1 MINQEQAVVELRQV
15 SKRFGN
21 YEAIKDL
28 NLSIRR
34 GEFFSIVGPS
44 GCGKTTTLKMIAGFD
59 HATEGAV
66 YLSGTSANHIPPY
79 KRNVNTVF
87 QNYALFPHMTVYDNV
102 AYPLKLRKVPK
113 NEIRS
118 RVIESLKMVSMDQ
131 FLDRS
136 PNQLSGGQKQRVA
149 LARALISKPEVL
161 LLDEPLSALDFH
173 LRQEMQ
179 RVLKHLQR
187 EVDITFV
194 YITHDQG
201 EALSLSDRIAVMK
214 NGVLHQVG
222 SPEEIYEMPQT
233 SFVAGFIGK
242 SNLIKGRMEGPT
254 RFVSDAGLQAMTNEA
269 SNLSGEPHVY
279 ISVRPEK
286 LRISKDDERYVNRL
300 SAVFVEETY
309 YGADRE
315 LTFREAGGTHIL
327 MKQQKD
333 DGNVKFSEGE
343 SVDLFFRPED
353 AVIVKEWRS

>member
-1 MINQEQAVVELRQV
+1 M
-15 SKRFGN
+15 
-21 YEAIKDL
+21 
-28 NLSIRR
+28 
-34 GEFFSIVGPS
+34 
-44 GCGKTTTLKMIAGFD
+44 
-59 HATEGAV
+59 

-118 RVIESLKMVSMDQ
+118 RVIESLKMVSMDP

-201 EALSLSDRIAVMK
+201 KR
-214 NGVLHQVG
+214 
-222 SPEEIYEMPQT
+222 
-233 SFVAGFIGK
+233 
-242 SNLIKGRMEGPT
+242 
-254 RFVSDAGLQAMTNEA
+254 
-269 SNLSGEPHVY
+269 
-279 ISVRPEK
+279 
-286 LRISKDDERYVNRL
+286 
-300 SAVFVEETY
+300 
-309 YGADRE
+309 
-315 LTFREAGGTHIL
+315 
-327 MKQQKD
+327 
-333 DGNVKFSEGE
+333 
-343 SVDLFFRPED
+343 
-353 AVIVKEWRS
+353 